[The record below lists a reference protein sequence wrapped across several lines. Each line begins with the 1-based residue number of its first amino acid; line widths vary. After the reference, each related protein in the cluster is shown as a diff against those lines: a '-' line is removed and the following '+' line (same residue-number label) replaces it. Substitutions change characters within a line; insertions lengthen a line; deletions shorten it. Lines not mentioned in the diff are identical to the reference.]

1 MNLRITAQQLNR
13 TASAIID
20 SAIQAKKEDVTRL
33 IGRDGVAGAWEIK
46 NFLWSPRTVRYEKKT
61 TLIAGTS
68 RQVWNT
74 NRIVIY
80 GAKGNSGGIVIK
92 FQNRE
97 NPQPRYMTKKKGDDI
112 YDCIRF
118 NDYRKHIFTRNC
130 E

>member
-1 MNLRITAQQLNR
+1 M
-13 TASAIID
+13 
-20 SAIQAKKEDVTRL
+20 
-33 IGRDGVAGAWEIK
+33 
-46 NFLWSPRTVRYEKKT
+46 RYEKKT

-130 E
+130 EREEASRVGEIRNGWLFIFGNRI